1 MKTNIHFLYLAEV
14 FSECGMFCTTFVEE
28 MKVLFMLDTF
38 FSENC
43 AIYELMLKNKVDP
56 ARQATDDDIK

>member
-1 MKTNIHFLYLAEV
+1 M
-14 FSECGMFCTTFVEE
+14 FS
-28 MKVLFMLDTF
+28 KF

-56 ARQATDDDIK
+56 ARQATDHNIK